1 MSSNAGYSEF
11 YTDTTNPMLNI
22 GTIPPVGD
30 VAGSNISCPGSCSK
44 SYNSGISLT
53 LTVTASTGYNLFR
66 TGCNSNPV
74 IPPVTMN
81 AAKRLRVTFALKL
94 KGDLNND
101 GIVDLTDAILA
112 LRALSGMTPTGVRSE
127 YALSGVDVNGDKK

>member
-1 MSSNAGYSEF
+1 M
-11 YTDTTNPMLNI
+11 
-22 GTIPPVGD
+22 
-30 VAGSNISCPGSCSK
+30 
-44 SYNSGISLT
+44 
-53 LTVTASTGYNLFR
+53 
-66 TGCNSNPV
+66 
-74 IPPVTMN
+74 
-81 AAKRLRVTFALKL
+81 TFALKL